1 MVEFRQTKLQKKK
14 KTANQNK
21 GNIAMRSQVKTSKLT
36 RARENAGDQVAIG
49 YSWNLIG
56 IESGVSFL
64 GQSKSKV
71 KQTQSNSEFLSTSD
85 RNLLYLGFGML
96 LTVYHTIPMILIWRI

>member
-1 MVEFRQTKLQKKK
+1 
-14 KTANQNK
+14 
-21 GNIAMRSQVKTSKLT
+21 MRSQVKTSKLT

-85 RNLLYLGFGML
+85 RNLLYLGFRML